1 VNGTEAEAI
10 HENVE
15 EIEKIG
21 EEKSESENFTKFR
34 MRETQRDKKCR
45 TDKACSKRYSD
56 DLNLRSASLFVTYKA
71 EGGPHTC
78 SIKKEES
85 NTFNDRRI

>member
-1 VNGTEAEAI
+1 MNGTEAEAI
-10 HENVE
+10 HECVE

-56 DLNLRSASLFVTYKA
+56 DLNLRSASLFVMYIQSRGRTPHLQHK
-71 EGGPHTC
+71 EG
-78 SIKKEES
+78 
-85 NTFNDRRI
+85 RIQYIQ